1 MAEAAEPAAPE
12 HLGVPLGVVRVTL
25 ASWMQRHM
33 QPQGTRHQWGR
44 EWGSSKVTLHVARAA
59 TTLGAPS
66 KDASHIRD
74 PDNTRPPVM
83 LEAQSLMARTMIMPL
98 EEAMKC
104 KKCSS
109 SNIARSSSC
118 ETNLNLVPQSHLIN
132 AYIWNLERW

>member
-1 MAEAAEPAAPE
+1 MAKAGPGNQASV
-12 HLGVPLGVVRVTL
+12 GV
-25 ASWMQRHM
+25 
-33 QPQGTRHQWGR
+33 GR
-44 EWGSSKVTLHVARAA
+44 GSNKVTLHVARAP